1 MNIESYDTESLRKI
15 VRELQRE
22 NEELKAQL
30 LEIELG
36 NID

>member
-22 NEELKAQL
+22 NAELKAQL

>member
-22 NEELKAQL
+22 NAELKAQL
-30 LEIELG
+30 KKA
-36 NID
+36 NIGEK